1 MTTTTKSSVVLRQVL
16 LRRPSPSGYYEDV
29 FWIANE
35 LARKGKRVRDED
47 GNIWTIAETYSA
59 KPFDDVDAQ
68 RAAWKRWSDVLE
80 GH

>member
-1 MTTTTKSSVVLRQVL
+1 MLRQVL
-16 LRRPSPSGYYEDV
+16 LRRPSERGNYEEV

-35 LARKGKRVRDED
+35 LARKGKHVRDED
-47 GNIWTIAETYSA
+47 GHIWEIVETYSA
-59 KPFDDVDAQ
+59 KSFDDVDAQ